1 MEQKKQTKAQL
12 EKRIQNAVMFVPKD
26 KDTESVF
33 FSDKGLRLTATID
46 NVVIATN
53 YHSHVFANYTASG
66 ISRPYLYTKRIIEI
80 AKEND
85 CETDDGYSYAKL
97 LETLKAKD
105 DKAEYN
111 IAYFYGW
118 WCVNCFQPLYSIGE
132 SDVEA
137 FIVYE
142 NYLHNVAC
150 NSILLSEKTED
161 ITNKQF
167 VEKVTQALKEYVA
180 DAEEV
185 VVFKKKSDEELMKE
199 NIDAIQEQ
207 ENEDVIKQIND
218 ESKD

>member
-1 MEQKKQTKAQL
+1 
-12 EKRIQNAVMFVPKD
+12 
-26 KDTESVF
+26 
-33 FSDKGLRLTATID
+33 
-46 NVVIATN
+46 
-53 YHSHVFANYTASG
+53 
-66 ISRPYLYTKRIIEI
+66 
-80 AKEND
+80 
-85 CETDDGYSYAKL
+85 
-97 LETLKAKD
+97 
-105 DKAEYN
+105 
-111 IAYFYGW
+111 
-118 WCVNCFQPLYSIGE
+118 
-132 SDVEA
+132 VEA

-161 ITNKQF
+161 VTNKQF
-167 VEKVTQALKEYVA
+167 VEKVAQALKEYVA